1 MHVFRVGIL
10 SQVILATSRFGG
22 PRVDGLQ
29 LPLPSSF
36 GQAAM
41 PPKKPKTLV
50 VPPVER
56 VGGEFPPYE
65 PDSKR
70 EYLVAANWTIKFYR
84 SLELGGEIEQ
94 AWAQLHY
101 LRGVSSRRDSNTAVC
116 P

>member
-22 PRVDGLQ
+22 PRAGGLQ

-41 PPKKPKTLV
+41 PSKKAKTLV
-50 VPPVER
+50 VPPVDQ
-56 VGGEFPPYE
+56 VDGDFPPYE
-65 PDSKR
+65 PTSKK
-70 EYLVAANWTIKFYR
+70 EYMIAANWVIKFF
-84 SLELGGEIEQ
+84 
-94 AWAQLHY
+94 
-101 LRGVSSRRDSNTAVC
+101 